1 MCRPGTNSL
10 HSLCFPSAAQES
22 SEDVS
27 GGLPFLVDLALGL
40 SVLACSML
48 RILYNGPEIT
58 KDEETCQE
66 LLRSKLLQRWGAQT
80 GRGWE
85 GGGQPQIHRQK
96 RSLLFAAGGYL
107 KGSCIFPSVNDSTTP
122 SCFLEQKGQAVPC
135 VVSSFQMPVASGSQ
149 WRDLPGPH
157 AQPFPAASHH

>member
-1 MCRPGTNSL
+1 MRSGREHNTPDKAMWGFACTVR
-10 HSLCFPSAAQES
+10 AQES

-66 LLRSKLLQRWGAQT
+66 LLRSKLLQ
-80 GRGWE
+80 
-85 GGGQPQIHRQK
+85 
-96 RSLLFAAGGYL
+96 
-107 KGSCIFPSVNDSTTP
+107 
-122 SCFLEQKGQAVPC
+122 
-135 VVSSFQMPVASGSQ
+135 
-149 WRDLPGPH
+149 
-157 AQPFPAASHH
+157 

>member
-1 MCRPGTNSL
+1 MVDTFLTYTNIKSPIL
-10 HSLCFPSAAQES
+10 KYIGGGLDGWLISATLLLFLLQES

-66 LLRSKLLQRWGAQT
+66 LLRSKLLQR
-80 GRGWE
+80 
-85 GGGQPQIHRQK
+85 
-96 RSLLFAAGGYL
+96 
-107 KGSCIFPSVNDSTTP
+107 
-122 SCFLEQKGQAVPC
+122 
-135 VVSSFQMPVASGSQ
+135 
-149 WRDLPGPH
+149 
-157 AQPFPAASHH
+157 

>member
-1 MCRPGTNSL
+1 MVDTSLTYTNIKSPIL
-10 HSLCFPSAAQES
+10 KYIGEGLDGWLISATLLLFLLQES

-66 LLRSKLLQRWGAQT
+66 LLRSKLLQR
-80 GRGWE
+80 
-85 GGGQPQIHRQK
+85 
-96 RSLLFAAGGYL
+96 
-107 KGSCIFPSVNDSTTP
+107 
-122 SCFLEQKGQAVPC
+122 
-135 VVSSFQMPVASGSQ
+135 
-149 WRDLPGPH
+149 
-157 AQPFPAASHH
+157 

>member
-1 MCRPGTNSL
+1 MYKISYLESIGKDFLVDCLAELLPVL
-10 HSLCFPSAAQES
+10 LQES

-66 LLRSKLLQRWGAQT
+66 LLRSKLLQR
-80 GRGWE
+80 
-85 GGGQPQIHRQK
+85 
-96 RSLLFAAGGYL
+96 
-107 KGSCIFPSVNDSTTP
+107 
-122 SCFLEQKGQAVPC
+122 
-135 VVSSFQMPVASGSQ
+135 
-149 WRDLPGPH
+149 
-157 AQPFPAASHH
+157 